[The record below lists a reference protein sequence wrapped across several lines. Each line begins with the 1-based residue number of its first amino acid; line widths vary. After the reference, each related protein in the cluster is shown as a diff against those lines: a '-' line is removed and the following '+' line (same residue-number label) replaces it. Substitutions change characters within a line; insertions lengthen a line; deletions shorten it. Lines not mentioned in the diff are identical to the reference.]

1 MMPAR
6 SASSIPSGQF
16 RKRETYLN
24 SLKSRLRDN
33 LKTITENFELI
44 LSRAKVENSDVI
56 ARLNPYTQAEQDNFE
71 MNVRSCNIVSACEN
85 ITRLVSEIKQ
95 LLILGDFCWLE
106 KVTKAGAEERERRRA
121 ELDAVAIKLADELAA
136 DLFTLDDKLG
146 TTVNRAAPCPTST
159 HSATNDLTPHEPK
172 PEPL

>member
-1 MMPAR
+1 
-6 SASSIPSGQF
+6 
-16 RKRETYLN
+16 LN
-24 SLKSRLRDN
+24 SLKSRLRDY

-44 LSRAKVENSDVI
+44 LARAKVTVENSDVI
-56 ARLNPYTQAEQDNFE
+56 VRLNPYTQAEQDNFE

-106 KVTKAGAEERERRRA
+106 KVTKMGAEERERRRA

-146 TTVNRAAPCPTST
+146 TTVNHAALASTSSS
-159 HSATNDLTPHEPK
+159 SATDDLRPFAPK
-172 PEPL
+172 PEPF

>member
-6 SASSIPSGQF
+6 TASAIPSGQF

-24 SLKSRLRDN
+24 SLKSRLKDN

-121 ELDAVAIKLADELAA
+121 ELDAVAVKLADELAA

-146 TTVNRAAPCPTST
+146 TMVNRAAPCPT
-159 HSATNDLTPHEPK
+159 NDLTPNEPK